1 MLGERRRAGAV
12 RIGDRRV
19 PGAEPEWEV
28 HVAPTSTESV
38 GACRSN
44 HMAAATSSGSTRFMS
59 SSPNYAKSKQVAR
72 QTVAS
77 VREAR
82 CLSVRS
88 RARVGESA
96 AAAKKQ
102 SHGNANRY
110 VR

>member
-1 MLGERRRAGAV
+1 MLGERRRAGV
-12 RIGDRRV
+12 GRIVDRRV
-19 PGAEPEWEV
+19 RALSLSGKFV
-28 HVAPTSTESV
+28 VAPTSTESV

-88 RARVGESA
+88 RTRVGESA